1 MERYELKNRL
11 GATFSEKLAE
21 KHRYSSLAKHYNP
34 TANNLVTSVMRDLE
48 RNHIFPRLESSKTSN
63 HMAST
68 LLEYENALQ
77 EAMGNR
83 QESLVRLRQKPK
95 YARKAHEI
103 PKPILREKERI
114 PVQFPTIE
122 PTDQVR
128 ASIKVVQDE
137 LIACY
142 QLILEE
148 TGDTKV
154 RYFIGNAIKCYQQ
167 KIYPEAITALWK
179 AAVCLLSKYVLLMHP
194 REFND
199 VAKNKT
205 RNNWKEAKT
214 IDDLASSMKESVFL
228 DCLEAISVISPIEKK
243 QLRSCLTLRN
253 IHSHPNSVEITPLVT
268 ATYFETLLLHVFNR
282 FQYMDGPEF
291 TVH

>member
-21 KHRYSSLAKHYNP
+21 RHRYSSLAKHYNP
-34 TANNLVTSVMRDLE
+34 TANNLVASVMKDLE
-48 RNHIFPRLESSKTSN
+48 RNRALSRLGSNKVPNTLASFGERGTMRNRREFPLRPI
-63 HMAST
+63 
-68 LLEYENALQ
+68 
-77 EAMGNR
+77 
-83 QESLVRLRQKPK
+83 RQKPE

-103 PKPILREKERI
+103 PKLISREAEGLPRN
-114 PVQFPTIE
+114 
-122 PTDQVR
+122 
-128 ASIKVVQDE
+128 E

-142 QLILEE
+142 QNILK
-148 TGDTKV
+148 GTKDVMV
-154 RYFIGNAIKCYQQ
+154 RYRYFLGNAIKCYEQ

-179 AAVCLLSKYVLLMHP
+179 AAVCLLFEYVLLRHP

-199 VAKNKT
+199 AAKDKISKW
-205 RNNWKEAKT
+205 REAKT
-214 IDDLASSMKESVFL
+214 IDDLAARSMKESIFL

-243 QLRSCLTLRN
+243 QLGSCLTLRN
-253 IHSHPNSVEITPLVT
+253 IHSHPNSAEITPLVT
-268 ATYFETLLLHVFNR
+268 AAYFETLLLHVFNR